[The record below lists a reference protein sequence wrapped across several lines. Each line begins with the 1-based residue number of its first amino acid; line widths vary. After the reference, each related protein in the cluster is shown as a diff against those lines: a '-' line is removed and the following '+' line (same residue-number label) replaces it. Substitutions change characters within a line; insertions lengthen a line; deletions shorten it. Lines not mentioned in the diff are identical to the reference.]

1 MKFIS
6 PKIHGIIDYLMVIVL
21 LCSPAF
27 FGFTGTLAVFTYALG
42 AVHLLLSIL
51 TDYPM
56 GAFKA
61 IPVTIHA
68 TIEVLV
74 GIILIVLAYT
84 LFGDNPDGK
93 LFYVIFGTVILLTW
107 LVTDYMGNEFNEATL

>member
-6 PKIHGIIDYLMVIVL
+6 PKIHGIIDYLLVVVL
-21 LCSPAF
+21 LCSPVF
-27 FGFTGTLAVFTYALG
+27 FGFTGTLAIFTYALG

-51 TDYPM
+51 TDYPL
-56 GAFKA
+56 GVFKA

-74 GIILIVLAYT
+74 GAILIVLAYT
-84 LFGDNPDGK
+84 LFNENPDGK

-107 LVTDYMGNEFNEATL
+107 LVTDYMGDEFNEAAL